1 MSTRNFGM
9 VGKAYRTSSE
19 AFRDDDD
26 ATAIQ
31 RPQSSDF
38 SGIGSF
44 LGALLF
50 LAVFAYGFWLT
61 IGRF

>member
-9 VGKAYRTSSE
+9 VGKAYRTASE
-19 AFRDDDD
+19 AFKD
-26 ATAIQ
+26 ADYAYAIE
-31 RPQSSDF
+31 RPELSDF

-44 LGALLF
+44 LGALAF

-61 IGRF
+61 IERF

>member
-19 AFRDDDD
+19 AFRDADY
-26 ATAIQ
+26 ATAIE
-31 RPQSSDF
+31 RPTSSDF
-38 SGIGSF
+38 SGFGAF
-44 LGALLF
+44 LGALAF

>member
-9 VGKAYRTSSE
+9 VGKAYKTASE
-19 AFRDDDD
+19 AFKDADY

-31 RPQSSDF
+31 RPESSDF
-38 SGIGSF
+38 SGFGAF
-44 LGALLF
+44 MGALTF
-50 LAVFAYGFWLT
+50 VVVFSYGFWLT